1 MKILQI
7 FGVVVGIHLAAFFV
21 IFASPGCQSGP
32 RTVPTPDATAPGT
45 GAAVAPISY
54 NATAPSAVDLGTAP
68 AVTYVPANEY
78 GHATPTRPGSPAAAA
93 VIPVKA
99 TADVAPVST
108 YTVAKGDNLW
118 NLAKKNNLTVSE
130 LARANNLSTGAT
142 LQPGKK
148 LIIPGKVG
156 AAPRDLGT
164 SAPVTGKPAPAE
176 KSAASAARAGGDAVR
191 HTVQPGES
199 LGIIARKYQ
208 VTTGELAAANSI
220 TDPSKVRAGQQL
232 IIPGFKAVS
241 GKGTTT
247 AVRST
252 AKPATA
258 ATTTPEATPVAD
270 KLAAPATPHF
280 EIAPPPPGQDLD
292 SGLKDGGT
300 EVPTIK
306 VETPKADQPPAK

>member
-7 FGVVVGIHLAAFFV
+7 FGAVVAVHLLAFIF

-32 RTVPTPDATAPGT
+32 RTIPTPDATAPSAS
-45 GAAVAPISY
+45 AAVAPISY
-54 NATAPSAVDLGTAP
+54 ATTAPAPVDLGTSAGP
-68 AVTYVPANEY
+68 AVTYAPANEY

-93 VIPVKA
+93 IIPAKA
-99 TADVAPVST
+99 TVDVAPVST

-156 AAPRDLGT
+156 AAPKDLGT
-164 SAPVTGKPAPAE
+164 AAAGKPVTAE
-176 KSAASAARAGGDAVR
+176 RTAASAARPSGDAVR

-199 LGIIARKYQ
+199 LGVIARKYQ

-232 IIPGFKAVS
+232 IIPGFKAVT

-247 AVRST
+247 TV
-252 AKPATA
+252 KPAANTGATA
-258 ATTTPEATPVAD
+258 PTSAAD
-270 KLAAPATPHF
+270 KPAAPASPHF

-292 SGLKDGGT
+292 SGLKEGGT

-306 VETPKADQPPAK
+306 VETPQAEQPPKK

>member
-7 FGVVVGIHLAAFFV
+7 FGWVVGIHLAAFLA

-32 RTVPTPDATAPGT
+32 RNIPTPDATAPT
-45 GAAVAPISY
+45 GQAAAPIAY
-54 NATAPSAVDLGTAP
+54 NSALANPSPVDLGTPSGP
-68 AVTYVPANEY
+68 AVTYAPANDY

-99 TADVAPVST
+99 TTDVAPVST
-108 YTVAKGDNLW
+108 YTIAKGDNLW

-130 LARANNLSTGAT
+130 LAKVNNLSTGAT

-148 LIIPGKVG
+148 LIIPGKIG
-156 AAPRDLGT
+156 AAPKE
-164 SAPVTGKPAPAE
+164 SAPTTPATGKT
-176 KSAASAARAGGDAVR
+176 AAAAARPTGDAVR

-232 IIPGFKAVS
+232 IIPGFRAVAN
-241 GKGTTT
+241 KGTPT
-247 AVRST
+247 AVKPAAT
-252 AKPATA
+252 APATA
-258 ATTTPEATPVAD
+258 TAPAAD
-270 KLAAPATPHF
+270 KSVAPATPHF

-292 SGLKDGGT
+292 SGLKETGT

-306 VETPKADQPPAK
+306 VEPPPADQPPRK

>member
-7 FGVVVGIHLAAFFV
+7 FGAVVAVHLLAFIF

-32 RTVPTPDATAPGT
+32 HNIPTPDATVPAT
-45 GAAVAPISY
+45 GPAVAPVTYSVP
-54 NATAPSAVDLGTAP
+54 APAPTPVDLGTGAGP
-68 AVTYVPANEY
+68 TVTYAPANEY

-93 VIPVKA
+93 VVPVKA

-118 NLAKKNNLTVSE
+118 NLAKKNGLSVSE
-130 LARANNLSTGAT
+130 LARANNLGTGAT

-156 AAPRDLGT
+156 AAPKDLAA
-164 SAPVTGKPAPAE
+164 APAAPAAGKPAAAE
-176 KSAASAARAGGDAVR
+176 KTAATHAGIDAVK

-232 IIPGFKAVS
+232 IIPGFKAVGS
-241 GKGTTT
+241 KAAAPG
-247 AVRST
+247 
-252 AKPATA
+252 AKPAAGA
-258 ATTTPEATPVAD
+258 APD
-270 KLAAPATPHF
+270 KAASAAAEKPAAPAAPHF

-292 SGLKDGGT
+292 SGLKEGGT

-306 VETPKADQPPAK
+306 VEAPKAEQPPKP